1 MAEQSG
7 PSVAAIRAKQAAL
20 ADRYRAAADAD
31 QALVEVVQG
40 GYAGGAAAG
49 RRLDTIAAELDACV
63 EQQSLFAVD
72 TPMGAREFQRLL
84 LAKQRQ
90 LIAVVVEAQQDVVAR
105 RELLRS
111 LQPRY
116 RGSANTS

>member
-20 ADRYRAAADAD
+20 ADRYRAAATAD
-31 QALVEVVQG
+31 RALVEVVQD
-40 GYAGGAAAG
+40 GYAGSAAAG

-63 EQQSLFAVD
+63 EQQALFAVD

-84 LAKQRQ
+84 LAKQRE

-105 RELLRS
+105 RELLQS

-116 RGSANTS
+116 SNPANTS